1 MSSEGDVVVHDAVSG
16 KRRWKSRVSG
26 QPLTYCTF
34 PEDTDRLVVAS
45 TYLFVFNANEVA
57 VKLSGH
63 AVRLTLLPCDLSD
76 VFCVIPLVLS
86 DSSFTPE

>member
-1 MSSEGDVVVHDAVSG
+1 M
-16 KRRWKSRVSG
+16 SG

-63 AVRLTLLPCDLSD
+63 AVRLPLLHYYLQG
-76 VFCVIPLVLS
+76 
-86 DSSFTPE
+86 